1 MKLFNMFTEQA
12 PNKVFISILL
22 GAVSGICYALLIP
35 IVLTAITTDPNAIT
49 ESESGI
55 RTVLSFE
62 VNNYKVA
69 TLFLLVCMFILF
81 TRTISQIILTRVA
94 IELATNIR
102 IKLYKR
108 IMATSSDVLES
119 VGSSKLIAT
128 ITTDVGRIVM
138 GARQIPDLLANT
150 VTIIGLLGF
159 LIFLNIDVFWFV
171 IGAIAFGIVT
181 YQLPMMIS
189 EKYFKYSRQKHDD
202 LQESTRGLIY
212 GAKELKLN
220 EVKKNAY
227 FNEVLLEN
235 EFAVR
240 KSQKTATTIVQTA
253 TNYGDL
259 LSFFVIGIVT
269 FIFVNYE
276 SMSNDKLVGVVMA
289 LLYITGPVAIVMN
302 AIPNL
307 LIARVSLNKVKK
319 IFNELPLEPINQN
332 ITVLEPWQYI
342 RFTEVC
348 YQYTTQG
355 IGKGFKV
362 GPVDFTIHKSEI
374 TFIVGGNG
382 SGKST
387 LSKLLTLHH
396 SPTSGAIYFG
406 NTLVANDNI
415 KSCRQTLS
423 SIYSDYY
430 LFDRLLDGGHKE
442 KKQEI
447 DRYLKELNLDK
458 KITIENGKFSTI
470 NLSDGQK
477 RRLALLV
484 AFLEDKEFYLF
495 DEWAADQDP
504 MFKEFFYYTVLPQLK
519 NKGKA
524 VVVISHDDRYFD
536 IADKILVMENGML
549 MDCITDTETI
559 KQRSANR
566 TIVSEKGLVDY
577 VTS

>member
-22 GAVSGICYALLIP
+22 GAVSGVCYALLIP

-566 TIVSEKGLVDY
+566 TIVSEKGLIDY

>member
-22 GAVSGICYALLIP
+22 GAVSGVCYALLIP

-355 IGKGFKV
+355 IGKGFKI